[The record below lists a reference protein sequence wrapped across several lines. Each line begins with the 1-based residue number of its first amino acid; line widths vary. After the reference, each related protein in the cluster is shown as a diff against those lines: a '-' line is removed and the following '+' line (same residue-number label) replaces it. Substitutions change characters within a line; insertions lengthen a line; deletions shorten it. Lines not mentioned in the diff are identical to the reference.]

1 MKNILKQIITI
12 LSFSLILT
20 SCCKDDLNI
29 NLESRENYLIDKIS
43 KFEDSSNF
51 TNTVFIYNN
60 ENKLVKKTTTG
71 KFVENSQIRDMLYID
86 EFEYTNGLV
95 SKIHIND
102 LTHFTFSRD
111 IHLFY
116 NSQNQ
121 LIKQETWKN
130 NIMINYQKFHYL
142 NNKMVSVYNNNT
154 QPFENNTFFHDNS
167 GNVYKHTYILPKTD
181 LIGNPI
187 PGEFI
192 EQNSTYEYDNKSKPN
207 IGLDYLF
214 VYTPLQGIGTET
226 GFARELSNNNLTKYD
241 NSGTTWTYKYN
252 ELGLPIQYEMKWEG
266 IHTLNPMIWYITY
279 KKIKYI
285 NH

>member
-1 MKNILKQIITI
+1 MKNVIKLMTTI
-12 LSFSLILT
+12 LLFFLILI
-20 SCCKDDLNI
+20 SCSKDDCEV
-29 NLESRENYLIDKIS
+29 NLETRQDYLVDKIS
-43 KFEDSSNF
+43 KFEDSTNF
-51 TNTVFIYNN
+51 TNTIFIYNN
-60 ENKLVKKTTTG
+60 DNKLIKKTTTG
-71 KFVENSQIRDMLYID
+71 KFVQNSQIRDMLYID

-102 LTHFTFSRD
+102 LTHFMFSHD

-116 NSQNQ
+116 NTQNQ
-121 LIKQETWKN
+121 LIKKETWKN
-130 NIMINYQKFHYL
+130 NVMIGHQKFHYL
-142 NNKMVSVYNNNT
+142 NNRMVSIYDDNT
-154 QPFENNTFFHDNS
+154 QPFENNTIFYDNS
-167 GNVYKHTYILPKTD
+167 GNVFKHTYILPKTD

-192 EQNSTYEYDNKSKPN
+192 EQNLIYEYDNKSKPN

-226 GFARELSNNNLTKYD
+226 GFARELSNNNLTKYN

-266 IHTLNPMIWYITY
+266 IQTLQPMIWDITY
-279 KKIKYI
+279 KKI
-285 NH
+285 N